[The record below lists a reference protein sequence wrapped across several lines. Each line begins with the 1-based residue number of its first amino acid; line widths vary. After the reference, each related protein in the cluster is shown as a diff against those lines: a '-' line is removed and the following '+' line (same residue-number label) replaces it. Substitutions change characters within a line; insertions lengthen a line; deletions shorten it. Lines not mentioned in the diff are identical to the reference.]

1 MHKQWVWHH
10 ELHLSY
16 SDLTWVTPGLLNASK
31 KTGLSASLQLRL
43 LKEMKLAKINLLKK
57 KKPKQKL
64 HSLQAD
70 KIFLNSTP
78 QFKIHISISLVAGTL
93 QKQLLSAVSVGGG
106 RRRREKKKRLKDQV
120 TLHFQTSPATAVHQ
134 LPSNCSTNTQQGFCL
149 PTGFARVT
157 RMWRGL
163 KRQES
168 SSTERAEPRVKR
180 GSCW

>member
-1 MHKQWVWHH
+1 
-10 ELHLSY
+10 
-16 SDLTWVTPGLLNASK
+16 
-31 KTGLSASLQLRL
+31 
-43 LKEMKLAKINLLKK
+43 MKLAKINLLKK

-78 QFKIHISISLVAGTL
+78 QFKIHISISLVAGSL
-93 QKQLLSAVSVGGG
+93 QKQLLSAVSVWGGG
-106 RRRREKKKRLKDQV
+106 GKKKKKRRRREKKKRLKDQV